1 MLDQLV
7 GIRKQDALSQPVG
20 LGKLGQQ
27 VKWHGLRIRG
37 PIEKE
42 PMEKEP
48 MEKEPME
55 KEPMEKGK
63 KD

>member
-7 GIRKQDALSQPVG
+7 GIRKL
-20 LGKLGQQ
+20 K
-27 VKWHGLRIRG
+27 RIRG

-42 PMEKEP
+42 PIEKEP

-63 KD
+63 KE